1 VRVKAEPA
9 LREESKT
16 GVVVNGVLQSGH
28 KGPGVEVPF
37 DPGQKWGARP
47 VTLSPGRRGYAVVVL
62 VNRREVASAIVS
74 RMRRFFVLIPESLA
88 RQAGV
93 GVGDH
98 IRFVVRPA
106 APPIPSVES
115 ESGASK
121 SAPKKRS
128 HKGSRGKR

>member
-1 VRVKAEPA
+1 MGVKVEAEG
-9 LREESKT
+9 REESKT
-16 GVVVNGVLQSGH
+16 GVVVKGVLQSGH

-37 DPGQKWGARP
+37 DPGKKWGARP
-47 VTLSPGRRGYAVVVL
+47 VLLSPGRRGYAVVVL

-106 APPIPSVES
+106 PPPVPSAAPEGGAARTPS
-115 ESGASK
+115 
-121 SAPKKRS
+121 KKRPV
-128 HKGSRGKR
+128 RGR